1 MMSGLTSSSRE
12 ELLRL
17 DEERAAVMR
26 QIEEAMAFLNTTPVG
41 LDGPLVDGEGF
52 PRNDC
57 DLYAVRRARQA
68 VICGRNDLKA
78 LENSMHEKL
87 ALLHEENQE
96 EATKQMERDN
106 EARRKGKSE
115 AVQREQRRRLVREM
129 SKKSPFVRVLT
140 TSANSPGAQ
149 AGLTAGDLIVQYGE
163 IDATTVTAK
172 GFGEMARVTASHEG
186 KMISVWVKRKG
197 EAEDEAVEILLVPT
211 RWAGSGLI
219 GCEFEPCLQG

>member
-1 MMSGLTSSSRE
+1 MMNGLTSSLRE

-17 DEERAAVMR
+17 DEQRTAVMR

-41 LDGPLVDGEGF
+41 LNGPLVDGEGF

-68 VICGRNDLKA
+68 VICGRNDLTA

-106 EARRKGKSE
+106 EARRKGKSD
-115 AVQREQRRRLVREM
+115 ALQREQRMRLVREM

-163 IDATTVTAK
+163 IDAVTVAAK
-172 GFGEMARVTASHEG
+172 GFGEMARATASHEG

-197 EAEDEAVEILLVPT
+197 AAEDEAVEILLVPT